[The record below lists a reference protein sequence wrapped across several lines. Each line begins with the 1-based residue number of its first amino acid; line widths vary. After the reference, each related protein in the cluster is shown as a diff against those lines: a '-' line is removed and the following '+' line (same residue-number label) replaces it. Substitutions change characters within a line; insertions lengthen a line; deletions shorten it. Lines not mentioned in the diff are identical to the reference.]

1 MDPSIKPKSST
12 GSSKST
18 KFFWSQMPMPSED
31 QEPKIC
37 FVAIMAIVVI
47 VLVAVMKPWT
57 IDNRDAAVDFVA
69 PVGVL
74 VFMGLVGCLLPDL
87 E

>member
-1 MDPSIKPKSST
+1 MNPSIKPKSSI
-12 GSSKST
+12 GSLKSAHS
-18 KFFWSQMPMPSED
+18 FWSRFPIPSED

-37 FVAIMAIVVI
+37 FEAVMAIMII
-47 VLVAVMKPWT
+47 MLVAVMKPWT
-57 IDNRDAAVDFVA
+57 FNNCDAAVDFVA

-74 VFMGLVGCLLPDL
+74 VFMGLVGCLMPDL